1 MRCIRNTTVL
11 SLFSKVWERV
21 VAEETVEVSS
31 LGRGQGLPSARH
43 SQFQLALTNPPQST
57 AEPLGHHGG
66 TSGKAYLRKSR
77 KHHTDRGGGKTRV
90 RNRPVNTKVRDEGV
104 GGASGTGAKVPLQPA
119 ERNHSGPG
127 ISLQPVERTSVEEM
141 FPFTL

>member
-66 TSGKAYLRKSR
+66 TSGKAYLRAEN
-77 KHHTDRGGGKTRV
+77 TTQTEEEGKQ
-90 RNRPVNTKVRDEGV
+90 E
-104 GGASGTGAKVPLQPA
+104 
-119 ERNHSGPG
+119 
-127 ISLQPVERTSVEEM
+127 
-141 FPFTL
+141 